1 MDPLLTLTII
11 ISFLVTF
18 FVLPKWIARAKTE
31 KMVGRD
37 MHKLDKRE
45 VAEGGGIS
53 VLMGLSTG
61 ILFYIAVKTFFF
73 NGGHANGETTQIF
86 AILAVILI
94 AAIVGIMDDLL
105 GWKKGLSKRLRI
117 AIIFFA
123 AIPLMVINAGTSSM
137 VVPFFGT
144 IDFGIFYALL
154 LIPLGVIGAT
164 TTFNFLAGY
173 NGLEAGQGMIILS
186 GLAYVT
192 YITGDRW
199 LGLIALCAVASLFA
213 FWLYN
218 KYPAKIF
225 PGDALTY
232 SIGALIAAIAIMGN
246 IEKIALFFFIP
257 YIFEVVLKA
266 RGKLV
271 KESFAKLNEHD
282 GSLEKP
288 YPKIYGLEHLAIV
301 VLKKIK
307 PSKKAYEREVVAL
320 INLVQLAIVVT
331 GIAIFL

>member
-1 MDPLLTLTII
+1 MDPLLTLTIMI
-11 ISFLVTF
+11 GFLVTF
-18 FVLPKWIARAKTE
+18 FILPKWIARARTE
-31 KMVGRD
+31 KLIGKD
-37 MHKLDKRE
+37 MHKQDKRE

-53 VLMGLSTG
+53 VLMGISIG
-61 ILFYIAVKTFFF
+61 ILFYIGVKTFFF
-73 NGGHANGETTQIF
+73 GGNGETTKIF
-86 AILAVILI
+86 AILSVILI

-105 GWKKGLSKRLRI
+105 GWKKGLSKKLRI
-117 AIIFFA
+117 LIIFFA

-137 VVPFFGT
+137 VIPFVGLV
-144 IDFGIFYALL
+144 DFGIFYALL
-154 LIPLGVIGAT
+154 IIPFGVIGAT

-199 LGLIALCAVASLFA
+199 LSVIALCAVASLFA

-232 SIGALIAAIAIMGN
+232 LIGALIAAIAIIGN
-246 IEKIALFFFIP
+246 IEKIAMFFFML
-257 YIFEVVLKA
+257 YALEVVLKV
-266 RGKLV
+266 RGRLN

-301 VLKKIK
+301 ILKAIK
-307 PSKKAYEREVVAL
+307 PSHKAYEKEVVYL
-320 INLVQLAIVVT
+320 INLVQLAIVVI